1 MDRLHTVMK
10 PTLVCFEKRNMNDDE
25 TKERR
30 ELEAFYVYI
39 YIVYLVNKFAILI
52 KSFVHKMKYSFKIR
66 REVVKNK

>member
-10 PTLVCFEKRNMNDDE
+10 PTLVCFEKRKMNDDE

-39 YIVYLVNKFAILI
+39 YIYIYCIFGQQICYFN
-52 KSFVHKMKYSFKIR
+52 
-66 REVVKNK
+66 